1 MSPTDWIL
9 VVTAAM
15 YGITLIAILLQ
26 LRSQN
31 RMFMGQMLK
40 DRFDM
45 YWRTVEPVS
54 DAAVKQLTLFPEDY
68 MDRELYEKHYKADS
82 DAIRKYIYIVQI
94 YEYLAFT
101 YGLKRYRLPD
111 PLGYEWTE
119 MWTKDLLGEREFIE
133 VHRYHWRYYPYFASY
148 VDALLQRPTN

>member
-1 MSPTDWIL
+1 MSPTDWIQMI
-9 VVTAAM
+9 TAAIF
-15 YGITLIAILLQ
+15 GITLVAILLQ

-45 YWRTVEPVS
+45 YWKTVEPVS
-54 DAAVKQLTLFPEDY
+54 DAAVKQLTLCPEDY
-68 MDRELYEKHYKADS
+68 MDRDFYEKHYKGDP
-82 DAIRKYIYIVQI
+82 DAIRKYIYILEI

-101 YGLKRYRLPD
+101 YGLKRYELPD

-119 MWTKDLLGEREFIE
+119 MWTKDLLAEREFIE
-133 VHRYHWRYYPYFASY
+133 VHQYHKRYYPYFAAY
-148 VDALLQRPTN
+148 VDGLSRKPTR